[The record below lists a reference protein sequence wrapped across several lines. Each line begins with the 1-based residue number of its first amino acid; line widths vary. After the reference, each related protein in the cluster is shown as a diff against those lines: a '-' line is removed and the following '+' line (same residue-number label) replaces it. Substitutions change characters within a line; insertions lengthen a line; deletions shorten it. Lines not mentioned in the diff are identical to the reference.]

1 MHTRHNQSHKVMDK
15 RAYNPLEEM
24 KGCERSFFAQIYAIC
39 KRVFIS
45 ALTTEE
51 SNVKIQLVVTNQ

>member
-1 MHTRHNQSHKVMDK
+1 MDK